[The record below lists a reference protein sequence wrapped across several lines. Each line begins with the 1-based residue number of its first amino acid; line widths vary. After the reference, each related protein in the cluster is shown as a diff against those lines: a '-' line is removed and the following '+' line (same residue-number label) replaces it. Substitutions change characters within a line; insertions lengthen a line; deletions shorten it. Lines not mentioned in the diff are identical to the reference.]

1 MKKLFKPSIII
12 LVTSSLLISSCS
24 NLSSSQNEQVNQ
36 NVQAKSVT
44 NIRSDVYLEKS
55 VIVSVEKAQVYGDTV
70 KISSSF
76 SQFTTKTNTI
86 AKYVQSVTINQL
98 SPQLI
103 TLSSDDSNAKTP
115 MALSVIAN
123 PQKDG
128 IVSLSPQTTAEA
140 LVFMDPNIAT
150 TDIKFAEK
158 EMNIIKNLS
167 ETKDLANI
175 IESRIKTEP
184 DFLYKDNQQQDLAL
198 SRAVNSVVNR
208 LADEYNS
215 KAKTEPANRVSG
227 VEIKVSSQNQSNAN
241 LELDNYQK
249 RMVQLYFENN
259 NNNGELSN
267 ISKESLQ
274 PAYDLIDFSHISFGF
289 KPVVQSY
296 VLDLQKP
303 INKVEVIGLGLKDAS
318 QFKNKWSS
326 FNAQDKLK
334 YGLPI
339 AKSLMSDFISPVIS
353 IVVGFNVNKVY
364 QVGLFK
370 ILGNLPFLEIVNDFN
385 NKQYEK
391 AFKALLSGTIKS
403 LLDKNGALLREL
415 LQSAGL
421 NLSDAILAR
430 MTGVIGIFNL
440 VKDIIEVI
448 RTLYA
453 YSTTNIIDSFK
464 VNNNNGKIE
473 FLKADTNK

>member
-24 NLSSSQNEQVNQ
+24 NLNSIQNEQINQ
-36 NVQAKSVT
+36 NVYANSVT
-44 NIRSDVYLEKS
+44 NVRSDVYLEKS
-55 VIVSVEKAQVYGDTV
+55 IIVSVEKASVYGDTIKV
-70 KISSSF
+70 ASSF
-76 SQFTTKTNTI
+76 SQFTTKTNNI

-103 TLSSDDSNAKTP
+103 TLSSDDSKSKTP

-123 PQKDG
+123 PQKDSV
-128 IVSLSPQTTAEA
+128 VSLSPQTTAEA
-140 LVFMDPNIAT
+140 LIFMDPNIAT
-150 TDIKFAEK
+150 TDIIFAEK

-167 ETKDLANI
+167 ETKDLVNV
-175 IESRIKTEP
+175 IESRIKSEP
-184 DFLYKDNQQQDLAL
+184 DFLYKDNQQQNLAL
-198 SRAVNSVVNR
+198 SKAVNSVVNR

-215 KAKTEPANRVSG
+215 KSMNETANRVSG
-227 VEIKVSSQNQSNAN
+227 VEIKVNSQNQSNAN
-241 LELDNYQK
+241 LELNNYQK
-249 RMVQLYFENN
+249 RMVQLYFENDN
-259 NNNGELSN
+259 SGNLSN
-267 ISKESLQ
+267 ISKENLQ

-289 KPVVQSY
+289 KPVVQNY
-296 VLDLQKP
+296 ILDLQKP
-303 INKVEVIGLGLKDAS
+303 INKVEVIGLGLKDAN
-318 QFKNKWSS
+318 QFKNKWSG
-326 FNAQDKLK
+326 FTTQDKLK

-353 IVVGFNVNKVY
+353 IIVGFNVNKVY
-364 QVGLFK
+364 QAGLFK

-391 AFKALLSGTIKS
+391 AFKALLSGTIKA

-421 NLSDAILAR
+421 NLSDAVLAR

-464 VNNNNGKIE
+464 VNNNNGKLE
-473 FLKADTNK
+473 FLKSDTNK